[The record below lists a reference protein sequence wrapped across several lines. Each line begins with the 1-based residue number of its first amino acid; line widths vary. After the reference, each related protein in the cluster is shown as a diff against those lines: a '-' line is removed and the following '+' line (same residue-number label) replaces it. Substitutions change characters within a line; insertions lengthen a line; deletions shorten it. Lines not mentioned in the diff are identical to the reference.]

1 MVSLVAATVAAVLFS
16 LSTPDAEPVV
26 FAAFFTDDAPAACER
41 VAETLNAAEPNQGR
55 RFYCE

>member
-1 MVSLVAATVAAVLFS
+1 MSMVAATVAAVLFS

-26 FAAFFTDDAPAACER
+26 FAAFFTDDVPAACER
-41 VAETLNAAEPNQGR
+41 AAEALDKAEPKKGR